1 MAYTDYIDPGN
12 SGGSVPTPDT
22 YYPIKT
28 GAVFPVYTCDEC
40 KKIFND
46 KAKFDEHKYTDHP
59 IKSPLIF
66 IKNEQI
72 GHTKKHFFE
81 KLTPDE
87 IKIDNCTYALVN
99 NKNKVTP
106 EKLIELLAN
115 KGTGFFKLDL
125 VNKEYSRTY
134 EIEFSVADIFS
145 LDEIDK
151 VFTTHFRQ
159 DDLTLSKIK
168 KFSNDIKSYEDG
180 REYVDAY
187 LDYLY
192 GVLAKEQNQDIVTS
206 FSDYEVRFNK
216 SYEILRHYPR
226 PLARSVCA
234 IILLNN
240 NLFEK
245 SHIMATHLPSISN
258 TSIFIQNGN
267 LNNIIG
273 QKSSDKLIP
282 IDWITEKIIK
292 IYQVSPSNSEE
303 LAEYEEWLK
312 SGLIPANDKDKMR
325 VMLARKYKQAGN
337 ENKTIK
343 LLKSLRNK
351 PDFESIVNDIL
362 DKNND

>member
-22 YYPIKT
+22 QYPIKT
-28 GAVFPVYTCDEC
+28 GIVIPVFTCEEC
-40 KKIFND
+40 KKTFND
-46 KAKFDEHKYTDHP
+46 KAEFDEHKYTIHP

-66 IKNEQI
+66 IKDEQI
-72 GHTKKHFFE
+72 GHTKKRFFE
-81 KLTPDE
+81 KLTPDD
-87 IKIDNCTYALVN
+87 IKIDNCAYALVN
-99 NKNKVTP
+99 NDKNKVTP

-115 KGTGFFKLDL
+115 KGTGFFKLEL

-134 EIEFSVADIFS
+134 EIEFSVANIFS
-145 LDEIDK
+145 LDGIDK
-151 VFTTHFRQ
+151 AFTTHFRQ
-159 DDLTLSKIK
+159 DDLTLPKIN
-168 KFSNDIKSYEDG
+168 KFSNDIKSYKDG
-180 REYVDAY
+180 QEYVDAY

-216 SYEILRHYPR
+216 SYEVLRHYPR

-234 IILLNN
+234 IILLNI

-245 SHIMATHLPSISN
+245 SHIMAMHLPSILN

-267 LNNIIG
+267 LNNPIG
-273 QKSSDKLIP
+273 QKASDKLIP

-292 IYQVSPSNSEE
+292 ISQVSPNNSEE
-303 LAEYEEWLK
+303 LAEYEKWLK
-312 SGLIPANDKDKMR
+312 SERIPANDKDKMR
-325 VMLARKYKQAGN
+325 VILARKYKRAGN
-337 ENKTIK
+337 ENKTRE

-351 PDFESIVNDIL
+351 PDFELIVNNI
-362 DKNND
+362 